1 MNWGDINLVS
11 VPTSLVG
18 TWGIRSVI
26 TLMWGNHWVSL
37 VCAAHDCE
45 PQLSVQT
52 KSALRKFKSIKPMQ
66 IVAKLLLLLSFLDFA
81 WEEAL
86 FPNFFALHFVVW
98 KMEIGWFSNQLSK
111 SAQNPDSH
119 LSIILCYYRLNPP
132 SSSSN
137 SPRTLLWSPMINPWS
152 PCWVKF
158 ARSSKCQKSVG
169 SCWQVLELQSS
180 HEFQEI
186 KRTWIRLIWGQ
197 SVYGVYW
204 IRTELGVTNTTV

>member
-1 MNWGDINLVS
+1 MNWGDINLVW

-26 TLMWGNHWVSL
+26 TPMWGNHWVSL

-66 IVAKLLLLLSFLDFA
+66 IVAKLLLLRFCMRRSSSPQFFCTSFCGMKNGNWVGQQSAVLKVHKTLTAIYLSSYA
-81 WEEAL
+81 
-86 FPNFFALHFVVW
+86 
-98 KMEIGWFSNQLSK
+98 
-111 SAQNPDSH
+111 
-119 LSIILCYYRLNPP
+119 IIDLTP

-137 SPRTLLWSPMINPWS
+137 SSRTLLWSPMINPWS

-186 KRTWIRLIWGQ
+186 KRIWIRFIWGQ
-197 SVYGVYW
+197 SVYSVYW

>member
-1 MNWGDINLVS
+1 MNWGDINLVW

-26 TLMWGNHWVSL
+26 TPMWGNHWVSL

-66 IVAKLLLLLSFLDFA
+66 IVAKLLLLSFLDFA

-86 FPNFFALHFVVW
+86 VPNFFALHFVVW
-98 KMEIGWFSNQLSK
+98 KMEIGWVSNQLSK

-119 LSIILCYYRLNPP
+119 LSIILCYYRLNPKFLLQLFKDSP
-132 SSSSN
+132 LVSN
-137 SPRTLLWSPMINPWS
+137 DQPLVPLLGEVCSVFKMSKVGRVLLAGTWTTKLS
-152 PCWVKF
+152 WVSGNQKNMNQVDM
-158 ARSSKCQKSVG
+158 RSECV
-169 SCWQVLELQSS
+169 
-180 HEFQEI
+180 
-186 KRTWIRLIWGQ
+186 
-197 SVYGVYW
+197 
-204 IRTELGVTNTTV
+204 

>member
-26 TLMWGNHWVSL
+26 TPMWGNHWVSL

-66 IVAKLLLLLSFLDFA
+66 IVAKLLLLRFCMRRSSS
-81 WEEAL
+81 
-86 FPNFFALHFVVW
+86 PQLHFILWYEKW
-98 KMEIGWFSNQLSK
+98 KLGGSAISCLKVHKTLTAIYLS
-111 SAQNPDSH
+111 SYA
-119 LSIILCYYRLNPP
+119 IIDLTP

-137 SPRTLLWSPMINPWS
+137 SSRTLLWSPMINPWS

-197 SVYGVYW
+197 SVYSVYW